1 MTVHPTPRGFIVY
14 RARSGWRGQ
23 VGGIAGVSLTLR
35 RVCRLPAHRPPP
47 GARHPA
53 SATRC
58 PAPSVARSLDTPSA
72 AARPPRSLYVVP
84 ACTSPSAWRH
94 WHTPSTHR
102 ASTTTD
108 NSLEPDLPCALY
120 RKSPDLSAPSRAAWA
135 GLPPPLALLE
145 FGGNY
150 LLDDFQRGL
159 GEKRRWVN
167 SRAPFGV
174 QQNFAAA
181 CVLASVPKKELGTV
195 DLTVHVR

>member
-1 MTVHPTPRGFIVY
+1 MY
-14 RARSGWRGQ
+14 RARSGWRVQ
-23 VGGIAGVSLTLR
+23 VDGIAAVSLTLR
-35 RVCRLPAHRPPP
+35 RVCRLPARRPPP
-47 GARHPA
+47 GIRDPRRDARCTVH
-53 SATRC
+53 R
-58 PAPSVARSLDTPSA
+58 APPRPISCEVSRYALRRRTPS
-72 AARPPRSLYVVP
+72 SLLVR
-84 ACTSPSAWRH
+84 CTCVHLAQCMEALA
-94 WHTPSTHR
+94 HR